1 MKPEIEVKFLDID
14 LEDIRKK
21 LTDAGAQLEQPMRL
35 MRRVNIEQPE
45 HKAMGAWLR
54 VRDEGDKVT
63 LTWKQGMNKDNTVL
77 GRLEELEVVVSNFDD
92 TVDIFKHAGWPA
104 KTYQE
109 SMRET
114 WKLDEAEVVID
125 EWPWLPHMIEIEA
138 ENEQIV
144 RTAAERLGLEWGTAN
159 YGNIDD
165 VYMEHYDFADGIRGV
180 IDLKEVR
187 FGAPLPEQFKERV

>member
-1 MKPEIEVKFLDID
+1 M
-14 LEDIRKK
+14 
-21 LTDAGAQLEQPMRL
+21 
-35 MRRVNIEQPE
+35 NIEQPE